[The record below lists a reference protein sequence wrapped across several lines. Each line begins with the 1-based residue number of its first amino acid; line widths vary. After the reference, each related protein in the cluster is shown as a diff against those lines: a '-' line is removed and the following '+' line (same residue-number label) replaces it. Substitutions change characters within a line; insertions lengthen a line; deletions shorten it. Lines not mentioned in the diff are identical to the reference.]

1 VELGLLLA
9 VVIDVPA
16 VVKLKAFIHQPR
28 LMLQRH
34 AVVNASVHMLHWFEA
49 GERLVGAVRNTSV
62 DKLAC
67 GHDWSLE
74 RIEITDLLGPVPL
87 RGKERCFAS
96 RGATSDRRAQ
106 RLSVKSNVLSFR
118 SFLAKMAIQGEQK
131 LSLLQ

>member
-1 VELGLLLA
+1 LLLA

-16 VVKLKAFIHQPR
+16 VVKIKAFIHQPG

-49 GERLVGAVRNTSV
+49 GERVVMVGAVWDTPV

-67 GHDWSLE
+67 CHDWSLE
-74 RIEITDLLGPVPL
+74 GTEITGPLGSVPL

-96 RGATSDRRAQ
+96 RGATSDRRAL
-106 RLSVKSNVLSFR
+106 RLSVTSNVLSFR
-118 SFLAKMAIQGEQK
+118 SFLAKAAVQGEQRWG
-131 LSLLQ
+131 LLQ